1 LAFAIDDFWRAALLR
16 WTSPFRAARSRSCV
30 ALRFAAGVAAGSF
43 ASFRA
48 VRSAARCD
56 RLRAVAALVLRMFFF
71 ADAILGTDV
80 LSKGKFAAPTSGAV
94 ALKPMLGK
102 GLRQGRGAL

>member
-1 LAFAIDDFWRAALLR
+1 
-16 WTSPFRAARSRSCV
+16 
-30 ALRFAAGVAAGSF
+30 
-43 ASFRA
+43 
-48 VRSAARCD
+48 
-56 RLRAVAALVLRMFFF
+56 MFFF

-80 LSKGKFAAPTSGAV
+80 LSKGKFAAPTFGAV